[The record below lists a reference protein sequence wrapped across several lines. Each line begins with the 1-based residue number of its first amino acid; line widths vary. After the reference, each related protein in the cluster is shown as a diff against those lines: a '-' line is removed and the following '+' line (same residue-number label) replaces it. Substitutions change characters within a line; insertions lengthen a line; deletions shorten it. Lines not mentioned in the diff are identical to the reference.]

1 MRVLFVC
8 DAGPDVGGG
17 HVMRCLTLAGA
28 LEQRGFQPLFLAT
41 PAVADL
47 LDRFAPDMARLPA
60 AADGLV
66 AAARQAAADLLVF
79 DHYGLSANDHA
90 AAVGDRPMLVMDDMA
105 DRDLYADLVVNSGL
119 AHTAAD
125 YEPLT
130 PTRPRLLLGPTYA
143 PLRPEFAAAR
153 EAALARRGGPV
164 ERIVVTLGL
173 GAVTIAHLME
183 NIRAVVGD
191 AAVDLVVPAAAEV
204 PSIGPTDWPQ
214 LTVHRNVRDMAGLYA
229 AADLAIGAGGT
240 SAWERCVL
248 GLPSLNLILAPN
260 QEPNADA
267 MAAAGAAWAVD
278 GEAPDWEFHQTLLPL
293 LTDTALRA
301 EMSRTAAALCDGLG
315 ADRVAD
321 AILDLVR

>member
-8 DAGPDVGGG
+8 DAGPKVGGG
-17 HVMRCLTLAGA
+17 HVMRCLTLARA
-28 LEQRGFQPLFLAT
+28 LEMRGLQPLFLAT

-47 LDRFAPDMARLPA
+47 LDRFAPDIAHLPA
-60 AADGLV
+60 PADDLV
-66 AAARQAAADLLVF
+66 TAARQAPADLLVF
-79 DHYGLSANDHA
+79 DHYGLHANDHA
-90 AAVGDRPMLVMDDMA
+90 EAVGDRPMLVMDDMA
-105 DRDLYADLVVNSGL
+105 DRELYADLVVNSGL

-130 PTRPRLLLGPTYA
+130 PTRPRLLLGPAYA

-164 ERIVVTLGL
+164 DRIVVTLGL

-183 NIRAVVGD
+183 NIRAAVGD
-191 AAVDLVVPAAAEV
+191 AAVDLVLPAAAET

-229 AADLAIGAGGT
+229 AADLAIGAGGM

-278 GEAPDWEFHQTLLPL
+278 GDAPDWEFQQTLLPL
-293 LTDTALRA
+293 LTDAALRA
-301 EMSRTAAALCDGLG
+301 EMSRAAAALCDGLG

-321 AILDLVR
+321 AVLDLIR